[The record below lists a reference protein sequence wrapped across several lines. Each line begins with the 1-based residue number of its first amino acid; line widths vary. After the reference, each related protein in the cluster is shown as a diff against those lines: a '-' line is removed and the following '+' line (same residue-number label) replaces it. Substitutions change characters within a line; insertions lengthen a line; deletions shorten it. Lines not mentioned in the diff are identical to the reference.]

1 MNVLA
6 EESNAAIKQLN
17 PYVYDMLSRMGK
29 ELFFPRGILTQS
41 AEAKL
46 KAHKINATIGIA
58 KEKGQVM
65 SLSSITSPVGGLE
78 PDEFLPYAP
87 SFGLPSL
94 REQWQKSLFK
104 KNPSLEGKCVSLPVV
119 TSGITHAVSTFADMW
134 MDPGDVVILP
144 DMMWGNYNMTFGVR
158 NQAEV
163 VTYNTFN
170 ATLTGLDLEA
180 FEKAMGDRAATGN
193 KIITILNFPNNPSG
207 YSPTL
212 AESEKMAA
220 ILLDIAQ
227 QGTDVV
233 VGCDDAY
240 FGLFFEQE
248 TMKESIFS
256 LLAGSHERIAAVKL
270 DGATKED
277 YVWGLRTGFVTYG
290 FSAASQSQEQNQD
303 LAPLYA
309 AMEQKT
315 AGCIRG
321 NISNV
326 SHLSQTIVLKAMESA
341 GYLDE
346 KKEKFNILKSR
357 AQAIKSVLKD
367 SVYQDAWDV
376 YPFNSGYFMCIRLRG
391 VDAETLRLHLLDT
404 YGVGL
409 IAIGRRNIRVAFS
422 CMEKDEVKVLFD
434 IILKG
439 IKDLKQI

>member
-6 EESNAAIKQLN
+6 EQSNAVIKQLN

-41 AEAKL
+41 AEAKQ

-65 SLSSITSPVGGLE
+65 SLASITSPVGGLV

-87 SFGLPSL
+87 SFGLAPL
-94 REQWQKSLFK
+94 REQWQKSLFE
-104 KNPSLEGKCVSLPVV
+104 KNPSLDGKCVSLPVV

-134 MDPGDVVILP
+134 IDPGDVVILP

-180 FEKAMGDRAATGN
+180 FEKAMTDRAATGN

-207 YSPTL
+207 YAPTI
-212 AESEKMAA
+212 AEAEKIAA

-227 QGTDVV
+227 KGTNVV

-240 FGLFFEQE
+240 FGLFFEEE

-277 YVWGLRTGFVTYG
+277 YVWGLRTGFVSYG
-290 FSAASQSQEQNQD
+290 FSAASQDQD
-303 LAPLYA
+303 LGPLYE

-326 SHLSQTIVLKAMESA
+326 SHLSQSIVLKGMESA

-346 KKEKFNILKSR
+346 KKEKFDILKSR
-357 AQAIKSVLKD
+357 ARAIKSVLGD
-367 SVYQDAWDV
+367 TAYQDAWDV
-376 YPFNSGYFMCIRLRG
+376 YPFNSGYFMCIRLKG

-409 IAIGRRNIRVAFS
+409 ISIGQRNIRVAFS
-422 CMEKDEVKVLFD
+422 CMEEDEVEVLFD

-439 IKDLKQI
+439 IEDLK

>member
-6 EESNAAIKQLN
+6 EESNAVIKQLN

-41 AEAKL
+41 AEAKQ

-58 KEKGQVM
+58 KEKGKVM

-78 PDEFLPYAP
+78 PDAFLPYAP
-87 SFGLPSL
+87 SFGLPTL
-94 REQWQKSLFK
+94 REQWQKSLFE
-104 KNPSLEGKCVSLPVV
+104 KNSSLEGKCVSLPVV

-158 NQAEV
+158 NQARV

-170 ATLTGLDLEA
+170 ADLTGLDIEA
-180 FEKAMGDRAATGN
+180 FEKAVRDRAATGK

-207 YSPTL
+207 YSPTV
-212 AESEKMAA
+212 AEAEKITA
-220 ILLDIAQ
+220 ILVDIAQ
-227 QGTDVV
+227 KGSNVV

-240 FGLFFEQE
+240 FGLFFEEE

-290 FSAASQSQEQNQD
+290 FCASQASQD
-303 LAPLYA
+303 LGPLYA

-321 NISNV
+321 NSSNV
-326 SHLSQTIVLKAMESA
+326 SHLSQSILLKGMEAA
-341 GYLDE
+341 GYGDE
-346 KKEKFNILKSR
+346 KKEKFDILKSR

-367 SVYQDAWDV
+367 PVYRDAWDV
-376 YPFNSGYFMCIRLRG
+376 YPFNSGYFMCVRLKD

-409 IAIGRRNIRVAFS
+409 IAIGQRNIRVAFS
-422 CMEKDEVKVLFD
+422 CMEEDEVKVLFD
-434 IILKG
+434 ILLKG
-439 IKDLKQI
+439 IKDLK